1 MGIPV
6 LLKSPEA
13 RKALF
18 EQLEMEEE
26 DDGVSEISSESSQEA
41 MPPPKNVAPKVQ
53 KGKKC

>member
-18 EQLEMEEE
+18 EQLEMEED